1 MKKILIL
8 PILFLLLFSS
18 QSFAID
24 RSSFSFKNQTNILS
38 EQVFPE
44 IQKMID
50 DHQDLSKS
58 AFVDIIDDTQKILI
72 DHSAS
77 AQLLILNPP
86 DIAVLKFENEDN
98 IYYVLYLSIVLYDGE
113 VSCPPLHTTISI
125 KKRFLVKH
133 IMKSKAE
140 I

>member
-8 PILFLLLFSS
+8 HIFLLFLFSS
-18 QSFAID
+18 QVFAAD
-24 RSSFSFKNQTNILS
+24 VNSFSFKRQSNILS

-44 IQKMID
+44 IQKMIN

-58 AFVDIIDDTQKILI
+58 AFVDIIDNTQKILI
-72 DHSAS
+72 DHSTS
-77 AQLLILNPP
+77 DQLLILNPP

-98 IYYVLYLSIVLYDGE
+98 IYYVLCLSIVLYDGE
-113 VSCPPLHTTISI
+113 VSRPPLHTTISI

-133 IMKSKAE
+133 IMKSKPE